1 MNRNFYGISLNI
13 CNFLTKIKRL
23 SFAESDQFLGLS
35 VLTMSFF
42 LEDEMIEPSKA
53 VSIFVPA
60 QVKLMACLALL
71 SLLVI
76 MPLATQAQQS
86 RETLVVV
93 ERINFTQQNQR
104 VDAVGNARALHSV
117 SLYPA
122 VADRVTEVHI
132 TPGQRVQ
139 QDDILVELD
148 ARRQRVAVQRAQIQ
162 LTDVERTVE
171 RLTASREQDAIPQ
184 SELDD
189 AVTLRDLRRVE
200 LEEAETNLEDRKV
213 RAPFEGVVGLT
224 DVQVGDR
231 INEQT
236 MITSIDDRSQLYI
249 DFSAPEG
256 ALELLEQD
264 VRIRVSP
271 WQQSGLPIDAEIVEI
286 DSRLDSANRSI
297 RIRALIDNPD
307 ERFRPGTSFRVELSL
322 NGESYANIPE
332 AALMWGPTNAYV
344 WRVVDEGDNYTA
356 ERVDV
361 QIKQRLR
368 GRVLID
374 GELEPGQ
381 IIITEGVQSVRPG
394 QAITFDEPD
403 GDAI

>member
-1 MNRNFYGISLNI
+1 M
-13 CNFLTKIKRL
+13 T
-23 SFAESDQFLGLS
+23 
-35 VLTMSFF
+35 
-42 LEDEMIEPSKA
+42 EPGKA
-53 VSIFVPA
+53 SSIFVPGIAA
-60 QVKLMACLALL
+60 QVKQIAGLTLL
-71 SLLVI
+71 TLLI
-76 MPLATQAQQS
+76 ILPIATQAQQS

-122 VADRVTEVHI
+122 VADRVTEVNI

-139 QDDILVELD
+139 RDDILVELD

-171 RLTASREQDAIPQ
+171 RLTASREQDAIAQ

-189 AVTLRDLRRVE
+189 AITLRDLRQVE

-213 RAPFEGVVGLT
+213 RAPFEGVVGIT
-224 DVQVGDR
+224 DIQVGDR

-249 DFSAPEG
+249 DFNAPEG
-256 ALELLEQD
+256 ALDLLEQD

-271 WQQSGLPIDAEIVEI
+271 WQQSGMPIDAQIVEI

-307 ERFRPGTSFRVELSL
+307 ESFRPGTSFRVELSL

-332 AALMWGPTNAYV
+332 AALMWGPTSAYV
-344 WRVVDEGDNYTA
+344 WRVVDEGDKYTA

-403 GDAI
+403 GDAV